1 MFKKRGR
8 SLPDDQLFIASIPI
22 SHETGRSLIMS
33 MTRADKNQT
42 RLEYNLV
49 FYAVYPI
56 FLIAVAFSRLL
67 PRASRWSVSARDEG
81 KSIFKVARIATLNS
95 IPFAFM

>member
-1 MFKKRGR
+1 
-8 SLPDDQLFIASIPI
+8 
-22 SHETGRSLIMS
+22 MS
-33 MTRADKNQT
+33 MTRTDKNQT
-42 RLEYNLV
+42 RLEYNLL

-56 FLIAVAFSRLL
+56 FLVAVAFSRLL
-67 PRASRWSVSARDEG
+67 PRASRWSVSARDDG

>member
-1 MFKKRGR
+1 
-8 SLPDDQLFIASIPI
+8 
-22 SHETGRSLIMS
+22 
-33 MTRADKNQT
+33 
-42 RLEYNLV
+42 V

-56 FLIAVAFSRLL
+56 FLVAVAFSRLL
-67 PRASRWSVSARDEG
+67 PRASRWSVSARDDG